1 MPINCTNTKA
11 SQAIKGEG
19 VLISLSAAESLS
31 VIPTLSVGDKCTIS
45 SNSKIGYISFI
56 DTYGHSFIAIPE
68 SPAKRFDS
76 TTNGLLA
83 VNELIT
89 VDI

>member
-1 MPINCTNTKA
+1 MAINCTNIRA
-11 SQAIKGEG
+11 SQAIRGEG
-19 VLISLSAAESLS
+19 AIVTLSAAESLS
-31 VIPTLSVGDKCTIS
+31 VLPTLAVGDKCTIS

-83 VNELIT
+83 INELIT

>member
-1 MPINCTNTKA
+1 MPINATNIRA
-11 SQAIKGEG
+11 SQALRGEG
-19 VLISLSAAESLS
+19 VQITLSAAESLS
-31 VIPTLSVGDKCTIS
+31 VLPTLTVGDKCTIS
-45 SNSKIGYISFI
+45 SSSKIGYINRI
-56 DTYGHSFIAIPE
+56 DTYGKSFLVEPE

-76 TTNGLLA
+76 TTNGILA

>member
-1 MPINCTNTKA
+1 MPINCTNIKA
-11 SQAIKGEG
+11 SQALRGEAAT
-19 VLISLSAAESLS
+19 VTLSAAESLS
-31 VIPTLSVGDKCTIS
+31 VLPTLAVGDKCTIS

-56 DTYGHSFIAIPE
+56 DTYGHSFIVAPE
-68 SPAKRFDS
+68 SPATRFDS
-76 TTNGLLA
+76 TTNGILA